1 MYLESRNWA
10 LLVNCKMRWKRVSLW
25 HFYEYFNN
33 SHSSFEKKNIW
44 FPDKKKRRFNET
56 WVLCISKSFLNFCL
70 QIIFRVIVPEAKFSW
85 TCCVWI
91 RDQEHRVLLQRS
103 EIWFD
108 RGSSRFW
115 ETMMLCCGAFLSH
128 TAARKLNLRQ
138 NYYSDEI
145 LSHKNEDAWGLFVL
159 IEIVFL

>member
-56 WVLCISKSFLNFCL
+56 WFLCISKSFLNFCL

-85 TCCVWI
+85 TRCVWI

-103 EIWFD
+103 EK
-108 RGSSRFW
+108 RFLNGL
-115 ETMMLCCGAFLSH
+115 TNVKITNAFLFMH
-128 TAARKLNLRQ
+128 R
-138 NYYSDEI
+138 
-145 LSHKNEDAWGLFVL
+145 GLTWND
-159 IEIVFL
+159 IEIS